1 MDGAVDART
10 AARVGG
16 MPIGY
21 ILTVMWQWIADKGI
35 TLALITVAALMVP
48 RLGRFLIRE
57 INTRIENSQ
66 EQQEGKTSLALT
78 TAAVYIGQLVAYFLL
93 MVFFLSTL
101 GFSLA
106 GAAIPATV
114 VSAALGLGAQ
124 SIIADFLAGFFILT
138 EKQYGINDW
147 VRFEGSGV
155 EVEGTVISITLR
167 ATRIRTLAQETITIP
182 NSTPKVCVNSSQYW
196 SRAVVTMPIPLR
208 SSHSTEEAIDRAEDA
223 AARALHRPEIRD
235 DVLDELVVQPAV
247 DVTPPSTVGTP
258 WTMSV
263 RLMVTSSAGAQW
275 AVERAMRTAI
285 LDEFWDE
292 YGAAPSLTGAP
303 VDHDLAHNRDIAP
316 PTALFTAAERRDA
329 AGDGDSPAIDDVAPG
344 TAGADGA
351 VGAGSAVAASGGADA
366 TSEIDAQTRAM
377 PAHSGPEARPVSP
390 VSPEDDPAAQKQA
403 GEDALDED
411 AEAERH
417 TGLLSLGG
425 RVRPSTTLLG
435 VAMAV
440 LLFLWASTVQTGE
453 GWEGSDGW
461 LAPRTDDTVSS
472 TPETTQEQTVEE
484 SYPETTQPT
493 TTAGTAEQT
502 PEDQATPTPG
512 EGAGQTEPQRP
523 DQQDRSPNQ
532 NSQTS
537 VAPTEQPAEPTGNQA
552 DPDAR
557 SGSGVGGGAT
567 AD

>member
-1 MDGAVDART
+1 
-10 AARVGG
+10 

-21 ILTVMWQWIADKGI
+21 ILTVMWAWIAEKGI

-57 INTRIENSQ
+57 INTRIESSQ

-93 MVFFLSTL
+93 MVFFLNTL

-208 SSHSTEEAIDRAEDA
+208 SSHSTEEAIDRAEA
-223 AARALHRPEIRD
+223 AATRALRREEIRD

-292 YGAAPSLTGAP
+292 YGAAPSVTGAP
-303 VDHDLAHNRDIAP
+303 IDHDLAHNRDAAP
-316 PTALFTAAERRDA
+316 PTALFTAAERHDA
-329 AGDGDSPAIDDVAPG
+329 TGDSPVIDDVAPG
-344 TAGADGA
+344 TAAGDSD
-351 VGAGSAVAASGGADA
+351 VGASGAVAASGGADA

-377 PAHSGPEARPVSP
+377 PAHSGPAAKPSSP
-390 VSPEDDPAAQKQA
+390 VSAEDDPAAQKQA
-403 GEDALDED
+403 GEDALDEE
-411 AEAERH
+411 ASAERH

-435 VAMAV
+435 VAMAA

-461 LAPRTDDTVSS
+461 LAPRTDETVSS
-472 TPETTQEQTVEE
+472 TPETTQERTVEE

-493 TTAGTAEQT
+493 TTAGTAEET
-502 PEDQATPTPG
+502 PQDQATPTQG

-523 DQQDRSPNQ
+523 DQQDRFPNQ
-532 NSQTS
+532 NNRTS
-537 VAPTEQPAEPTGNQA
+537 VAPTEPTGDQA
-552 DPDAR
+552 DSDAR

>member
-1 MDGAVDART
+1 
-10 AARVGG
+10 

-21 ILTVMWQWIADKGI
+21 ILTVIWAWIAEKGI

-57 INTRIENSQ
+57 INTRIESSQ

-93 MVFFLSTL
+93 MVFFLNTL

-208 SSHSTEEAIDRAEDA
+208 SSHSTEEAIDRAEA
-223 AARALHRPEIRD
+223 AATRALRREEIRD

-292 YGAAPSLTGAP
+292 YGAAPSVTGAP
-303 VDHDLAHNRDIAP
+303 IDHDLAHNRDAAP
-316 PTALFTAAERRDA
+316 PTALFTAAERHDA
-329 AGDGDSPAIDDVAPG
+329 TGDSPVIDDVAPG
-344 TAGADGA
+344 TVAGDGA
-351 VGAGSAVAASGGADA
+351 VVADGAVAASGGADA
-366 TSEIDAQTRAM
+366 TSEIDAQTRSM
-377 PAHSGPEARPVSP
+377 PAHSGPAKPVSP
-390 VSPEDDPAAQKQA
+390 VSAEDDPAAQKQA
-403 GEDALDED
+403 GEDALDEEAD
-411 AEAERH
+411 AERH

-461 LAPRTDDTVSS
+461 LAPRTDETVSS
-472 TPETTQEQTVEE
+472 TPETTQERTVEE

-493 TTAGTAEQT
+493 TTAGTAEET
-502 PEDQATPTPG
+502 PQDQATPTQG

-532 NSQTS
+532 NDRTS
-537 VAPTEQPAEPTGNQA
+537 VAPTEPTAEPTGDQA
-552 DPDAR
+552 DSDAR